1 MSLRAW
7 NLIVIAEGIVEAY
20 FLTTFTNVLLNILD
34 LLLKYP
40 TVIRSQRVEKGET
53 VMAIIRFTILVKK
66 LPFN

>member
-20 FLTTFTNVLLNILD
+20 FLTTFTNVLLNIFGFTNF
-34 LLLKYP
+34 LKYP

-66 LPFN
+66 

>member
-34 LLLKYP
+34 LQ
-40 TVIRSQRVEKGET
+40 IS
-53 VMAIIRFTILVKK
+53 
-66 LPFN
+66 